1 MRVIDKRPKVS
12 RRGFLG
18 AGGASL
24 IALSVLPGG
33 MIVAADQSW
42 AVTAKTLKPETFATL
57 VQMSRDIYPHDRL
70 NDGYYAKAVQ
80 VFDEAAAKSD
90 DSKAMFEDG
99 VAGLNAAAADAHG
112 VSYAQVGW
120 EEERVA
126 ILHSMEKSPFFQ
138 AVRGGLITGI
148 YNNPEVWPL
157 FGYEGESASKGGY
170 INRGF
175 DDIDWLDQV

>member
-42 AVTAKTLKPETFATL
+42 AVMSGTLKPETFATL

-90 DSKAMFEDG
+90 DSKAMFEEG
-99 VAGLNAAAADAHG
+99 VTGLNAAADAAQG
-112 VSYAQVGW
+112 VPYAKVGW

-126 ILHSMEKSPFFQ
+126 ILRDMEKSPFFQ

-148 YNNPEVWPL
+148 YNNPDVWPL

>member
-1 MRVIDKRPKVS
+1 
-12 RRGFLG
+12 
-18 AGGASL
+18 
-24 IALSVLPGG
+24 
-33 MIVAADQSW
+33 
-42 AVTAKTLKPETFATL
+42 
-57 VQMSRDIYPHDRL
+57 MSRDIYPHDRL

-90 DSKAMFEDG
+90 DSKAMFEEG
-99 VAGLNAAAADAHG
+99 VTGLNAAADAAHG
-112 VSYAQVGW
+112 VPYAKVGW

-126 ILHSMEKSPFFQ
+126 ILRDMEKSPFFQ